1 MCSQRQISTQFHNC
15 LPCRTK
21 YANPSQVRRKQLR
34 MLYLLLMESTGH
46 FTCSFGTGHGY
57 ALVLTQSHAVIWP
70 YLSSASSPSPAEVFT
85 LSVPES
91 CRNTTAEA
99 PHGVLLSTA
108 TTGPPALMVIIPSTG
123 KIVYWET
130 VSNAT
135 SFGLS
140 RHKQNGLQGSISGLL
155 YGENITEVVNGE
167 PSGVIATL
175 SSGRVVQITVRS
187 SQGKPTIVSNFLRN
201 STNGSMGLL
210 GGIRNA
216 LVGGFWRKEV
226 AAVRPGVSRQRGQRD
241 ILVATTNGHV
251 EVWDTHW
258 SNGSIL
264 RTQFDIRQHL
274 AESLGPMLADESGD
288 YTLKILDLASGAGND
303 SNVRGS
309 QAPEA
314 EKQPLYFVVELPQ
327 GPNSTSLWVVRMI
340 LSDDGR
346 VWSTRLI
353 DLHHTRSGSNESKLR
368 LFVSKI
374 GDTGFIVV
382 GQSIIVLSL
391 AQFDDTIAPQD
402 SHSLPLLF
410 SDKIDLRT
418 GNEYEILG
426 SGFEEAAHHNPLPAC
441 FVMVRGFGVVRVS
454 AVPRQCG
461 AGGEHVT
468 TAKHKLE
475 QAVFYGT
482 MVRNPLD
489 LASRGGLDFPVDE
502 LEQAALEICRE
513 LLQSNS
519 RYIPSSGIPL
529 DQNLRSRAKAL
540 DDLASLLT
548 QRGLPFNN
556 PTQWE
561 LLWGAEKLAAQ
572 RAMWKIEG
580 ELRRK
585 NADEPTFLSRV
596 IDQMSEKFKTKFDS
610 RHGDSDYVRHWFLHD
625 TYRMEHIIPW
635 IFNAIK
641 PQKGQSKQGRKMAE
655 QIFQA
660 SEFSLAVLETAF
672 RFRDEHASLYGLNE
686 EFLEEGV
693 LVTGYEDLPE
703 PWTSHNMA
711 YVETGHLLDLE
722 LGSCMAWI
730 QQTMCTVDAPSN
742 DIVKDISKNCARQLR
757 VLSQMHGERIRWL
770 SSQGDPK
777 SMDEIVSAE
786 QSHVKQRR
794 WQLFKLAGI
803 GQLDGAISLAE
814 KFRDMSALVE
824 LIIEL
829 QDQTKC
835 QLFSEINSDDPDA
848 VVLDKESGE
857 LGRKISHYFE
867 KFGESWANA
876 FFSRQIS
883 MGQSGVLFAMRKFQ
897 PFVTRFLRKNPA
909 YQRLSW
915 VNDVV
920 GENDYSTAAQCLKN
934 LAIEQESDLWSHR
947 VELSLGKLSSLAAWE
962 STGSAHSTHQSEIK
976 RLEDYAE
983 LDAVQEVIHA
993 HITPALQDAIDQR
1006 AETDLAVEQFGGH
1019 IAEHRP
1025 SLHEVLANAL
1035 TRVVAREVVSIDQL
1049 VDLLTLLDT
1058 TRAPDYEQTELPG
1071 KEFYLALRA
1080 IRLGCC
1086 GQRDQ
1091 SYTSALQKLVWR
1103 RCMIRDSWEG
1113 MGTRATAEGLSN
1125 EAYDTALFHT
1135 LVLCL
1140 KDRKSLLSSSLFL
1153 SLFLGGG
1160 GVLVSDHITENEND
1174 NSLYV
1179 PISPT
1184 DVTLSESELDVLCSQ
1199 FRSEQRAQVARD
1211 LVKESETLCRYMELG
1226 NLEFWFKDLLSFAQV
1241 VTASPGEADD

>member
-1 MCSQRQISTQFHNC
+1 MCSQGQISTQFHNC
-15 LPCRTK
+15 PPCRTK
-21 YANPSQVRRKQLR
+21 YGNRNQVRRKFLR
-34 MLYLLLMESTGH
+34 MIYLLLTQSTGH
-46 FTCSFGTGHGY
+46 FACSFGTGHGY

-70 YLSSASSPSPAEVFT
+70 YSSSASSPSPAEVFT

-99 PHGVLLSTA
+99 PLGVLLSTA
-108 TTGPPALMVIIPSTG
+108 TAGPPGLMVIIPSTG
-123 KIVYWET
+123 KVVYWET
-130 VSNAT
+130 VSSAT
-135 SFGLS
+135 SLGLS

-155 YGENITEVVNGE
+155 YGEHVTEVVNGE

-175 SSGRVVQITVRS
+175 SSGRVAQITVRS

-216 LVGGFWRKEV
+216 LAGGFWRKEV
-226 AAVRPGVSRQRGQRD
+226 AAARPGISRQRGQRD
-241 ILVATTNGHV
+241 ILVSTTNGLV

-264 RTQFDIRQHL
+264 RAQFDIRQHL
-274 AESLGPMLADESGD
+274 AESLGPKLTDESGNH
-288 YTLKILDLASGAGND
+288 TLKILDLASGAGND

-309 QAPEA
+309 QAPET
-314 EKQPLYFVVELPQ
+314 EKWPLYFVVELPQ
-327 GPNSTSLWVVRMI
+327 GPNSTGLWVIRII

-346 VWSTRLI
+346 VLSTRLI

-368 LFVSKI
+368 LFVSKP
-374 GDTGFIVV
+374 GDTGFIVI

-402 SHSLPLLF
+402 SHPLPSLF
-410 SDKIDLRT
+410 CDRIDFRT
-418 GNEYEILG
+418 GHEYEILG
-426 SGFEEAAHHNPLPAC
+426 SGFEEAVHHNPLPAC

-454 AVPRQCG
+454 AVPRRCG
-461 AGGEHVT
+461 VGGEHVT

-482 MVRNPLD
+482 MLKNPLN

-513 LLQSNS
+513 LLQSS
-519 RYIPSSGIPL
+519 SKYIPSSGIPL

-540 DDLASLLT
+540 HDLASLLT
-548 QRGLPFNN
+548 QRGLPLNN
-556 PTQWE
+556 LTQWE

-580 ELRRK
+580 DLRK

-596 IDQMSEKFKTKFDS
+596 IDQMSEKFKAKFDS
-610 RHGDSDYVRHWFLHD
+610 RHSDNDYVRHWFLHD
-625 TYRMEHIIPW
+625 THRMEHIIPW

-641 PQKGQSKQGRKMAE
+641 LQKGQSKQGRKTAE

-686 EFLEEGV
+686 EFLEDGV
-693 LVTGYEDLPE
+693 LVTGYENLPE

-730 QQTMCTVDAPSN
+730 QQTVSTVDAPPN
-742 DIVKDISKNCARQLR
+742 DIVEDIAKNCARQLR

-777 SMDEIVSAE
+777 SMDEVASAE

-803 GQLDGAISLAE
+803 GQLDDAISLAE

-848 VVLDKESGE
+848 VILDKKSGE

-897 PFVTRFLRKNPA
+897 PFITRFLRKNPA

-915 VNDVV
+915 INDVV
-920 GENDYSTAAQCLKN
+920 GENDYGTAAQCLKN

-947 VELSLGKLSSLAAWE
+947 VELSLVKLSSLAAWE
-962 STGSAHSTHQSEIK
+962 STDSAHDSIHQSDIK
-976 RLEDYAE
+976 RFEDYAE

-993 HITPALQDAIDQR
+993 HITPALQDAIDQK
-1006 AETDLAVEQFGGH
+1006 AEIDLAVEQFGRH
-1019 IAEHRP
+1019 IAEYRP

-1035 TRVVAREVVSIDQL
+1035 TRVVAREVVGIDQL

-1058 TRAPDYEQTELPG
+1058 TRAPDYEQTELSG

-1080 IRLGCC
+1080 IHLGCC

-1113 MGTRATAEGLSN
+1113 MGATEGLSN
-1125 EAYDTALFHT
+1125 EAHDTALCHT

-1140 KDRKSLLSSSLFL
+1140 KDRKSFSLPFFSFLCLSLTTSQSMNMEMIALSMSLFRR
-1153 SLFLGGG
+1153 
-1160 GVLVSDHITENEND
+1160 
-1174 NSLYV
+1174 
-1179 PISPT
+1179 
-1184 DVTLSESELDVLCSQ
+1184 Q
-1199 FRSEQRAQVARD
+1199 
-1211 LVKESETLCRYMELG
+1211 M
-1226 NLEFWFKDLLSFAQV
+1226 
-1241 VTASPGEADD
+1241 

>member
-1 MCSQRQISTQFHNC
+1 MI
-15 LPCRTK
+15 
-21 YANPSQVRRKQLR
+21 
-34 MLYLLLMESTGH
+34 YLLLTQSAGH

-57 ALVLTQSHAVIWP
+57 ALVLTQSHAIIWP
-70 YLSSASSPSPAEVFT
+70 YSSSASSPSPAEVFT

-91 CRNTTAEA
+91 CRDTTAEA
-99 PHGVLLSTA
+99 PFGVLLSTA
-108 TTGPPALMVIIPSTG
+108 TAGPPGLMVIIPSTG

-130 VSNAT
+130 VSSAT
-135 SFGLS
+135 SLALS

-155 YGENITEVVNGE
+155 YGEHVTEVVSGE

-175 SSGRVVQITVRS
+175 SSGRVAQITVRS
-187 SQGKPTIVSNFLRN
+187 SQGKPTIASDFLRN
-201 STNGSMGLL
+201 STSGSMGFL
-210 GGIRNA
+210 GGIKNA
-216 LVGGFWRKEV
+216 LAGGFWRKEI
-226 AAVRPGVSRQRGQRD
+226 AAARPGVSRQRGQRD
-241 ILVATTNGHV
+241 IIIATTSGLV

-264 RTQFDIRQHL
+264 RKQFDIRQHL
-274 AESLGPMLADESGD
+274 AESLGPNLADESGD
-288 YTLKILDLASGAGND
+288 HALKILDLASGAGND

-309 QAPEA
+309 QAPETG
-314 EKQPLYFVVELPQ
+314 KWPLYFVVELPQ
-327 GPNSTSLWVVRMI
+327 GSSSTSLWVIRMI

-346 VWSTRLI
+346 VLSTRLI
-353 DLHHTRSGSNESKLR
+353 NLHHTRSNESKLR
-368 LFVSKI
+368 LFVSEP
-374 GDTGFIVV
+374 GDTGFIVI

-391 AQFDDTIAPQD
+391 AQFDDRIAPQD
-402 SHSLPLLF
+402 SHPLPSIF
-410 SDKIDLRT
+410 CDRIDLRS
-418 GNEYEILG
+418 GIEYELLG
-426 SGFEEAAHHNPLPAC
+426 SGFEEAAYHNPLPAC
-441 FVMVRGFGVVRVS
+441 FLMVRGFGVVRVS
-454 AVPRQCG
+454 AVPRRRAQNG
-461 AGGEHVT
+461 TDEEHVT

-482 MVRNPLD
+482 MVRNPLN
-489 LASRGGLDFPVDE
+489 LASKGGLDFPVDE

-513 LLQSNS
+513 LLRSS
-519 RYIPSSGIPL
+519 SKYIPSSGIPL

-548 QRGLPFNN
+548 QRGLPFNSL
-556 PTQWE
+556 TRSE
-561 LLWGAEKLAAQ
+561 LIWGAEKLAAQ

-585 NADEPTFLSRV
+585 NADGPTFLSRV

-610 RHGDSDYVRHWFLHD
+610 RHSDSDYVRHWFLHD

-641 PQKGQSKQGRKMAE
+641 PQKGQSKQGRRMAE

-672 RFRDEHASLYGLNE
+672 QFRDERASLYGLNE
-686 EFLEEGV
+686 EFLEDGV
-693 LVTGYEDLPE
+693 LVAGYENLPE

-730 QQTMCTVDAPSN
+730 QQTMSIVDAPPN
-742 DIVKDISKNCARQLR
+742 DVVEDIAKNCARQLR

-814 KFRDMSALVE
+814 KFRDMGALVE

-835 QLFSEINSDDPDA
+835 QLFSETSSDGPDA

-897 PFVTRFLRKNPA
+897 PFITRFLRKNPA

-915 VNDVV
+915 INDVV
-920 GENDYSTAAQCLKN
+920 GEIDYGTAAECLTN
-934 LAIEQESDLWSHR
+934 LAIEHESDLWSHR
-947 VELSLGKLSSLAAWE
+947 VELSLAKLSNLAALE
-962 STGSAHSTHQSEIK
+962 TGSAHGSINQSDIK
-976 RLEDYAE
+976 RVEDYAE

-993 HITPALQDAIDQR
+993 HITPALQDAIDQK
-1006 AETDLAVEQFGGH
+1006 AEIDLAVEQFGRH

-1025 SLHEVLANAL
+1025 SLHEVLARAL
-1035 TRVVAREVVSIDQL
+1035 TRVVAREVVGIDQL

-1058 TRAPDYEQTELPG
+1058 TRAPDYEQSELSG

-1086 GQRDQ
+1086 SQRDQ

-1113 MGTRATAEGLSN
+1113 MGTVAAEGLSN
-1125 EAYDTALFHT
+1125 EAHDTALFHT

-1140 KDRKSLLSSSLFL
+1140 KDRKSFFFFVFLFFFFFGVVLLTILQ
-1153 SLFLGGG
+1153 GMKM
-1160 GVLVSDHITENEND
+1160 T
-1174 NSLYV
+1174 
-1179 PISPT
+1179 
-1184 DVTLSESELDVLCSQ
+1184 TLSMFL
-1199 FRSEQRAQVARD
+1199 FRR
-1211 LVKESETLCRYMELG
+1211 
-1226 NLEFWFKDLLSFAQV
+1226 
-1241 VTASPGEADD
+1241 